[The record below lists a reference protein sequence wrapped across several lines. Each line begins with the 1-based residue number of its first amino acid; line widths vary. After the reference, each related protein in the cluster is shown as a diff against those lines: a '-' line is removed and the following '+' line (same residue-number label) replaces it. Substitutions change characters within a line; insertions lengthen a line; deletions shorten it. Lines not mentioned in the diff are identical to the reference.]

1 MEKVLEGLVR
11 RMEGRPSWQRG
22 LLVLAVQCLF
32 LAGFVLAVSKV
43 GIVVRLLAV
52 ALTVATLP
60 VMAYLGRTLSCEGG
74 PMRGV
79 DRRYLRE
86 FIPAMVVYVAIMI
99 FVWPLLRQVEQ
110 PWLRG
115 LIAVSPSL
123 PIALLIGAMV
133 RYVLGSDEF
142 MRRLHLEALA
152 ISAGVVGFASIAVG
166 FLVAAKVVALDGSM
180 LLLVYPALCLVYGV
194 ALAWSKRRYRA

>member
-1 MEKVLEGLVR
+1 MEKIMEGLVR
-11 RMEGRPSWQRG
+11 RMEGRPSWQRW
-22 LLVLAVQCLF
+22 LLVVAVQCLF
-32 LAGFVLAVSKV
+32 LGGFVLAVSKV
-43 GIVVRLLAV
+43 GTVVRLLAV

-60 VMAYLGRTLSCEGG
+60 VMAYLGRTLTCEGG

-86 FIPAMVVYVAIMI
+86 FIPAMVAYVAIMI

-110 PWLRG
+110 AWLRA

-123 PIALLIGAMV
+123 PIALLIRAMV

-142 MRRLHLEALA
+142 MQRLHLEALA
-152 ISAGVVGFASIAVG
+152 ISAGVVGFVSIAVG
-166 FLVAAKVVALDGSM
+166 FLVAAKVFVLDGSM
-180 LLLVYPALCLVYGV
+180 LLLVYPALCMVYGV